1 MDCKLSY
8 EFDVAGICR
17 LSVHAGVKN
26 IGIYLRPFSSPL
38 DRCRYRIEILNTKK
52 QWNSPLL
59 FFNLLIFSYLP
70 TFNLLVFL
78 LVEEEL
84 NLILSIYRDVF

>member
-1 MDCKLSY
+1 MGCKLSY

-38 DRCRYRIEILNTKK
+38 DCCRHWIEILKARSRI
-52 QWNSPLL
+52 QSA
-59 FFNLLIFSYLP
+59 I
-70 TFNLLVFL
+70 
-78 LVEEEL
+78 
-84 NLILSIYRDVF
+84 